1 MNSQLGRYCSE
12 LANQTVSGGAQL
24 LFHLICGVGVGVG
37 VASCATLLYLQETM
51 LGMICLTQA
60 WVTHHTAL
68 WDTQLPFKAGHGTSV
83 TPHSTVKSCFKGET
97 RLIGLTQSQ
106 FFLDAGLLLPSRDTT
121 SHQVEN
127 GWDCCLCAGEA
138 QKSGSLFSVI

>member
-24 LFHLICGVGVGVG
+24 LFHLICGAGVGVG

-60 WVTHHTAL
+60 WVTHHT
-68 WDTQLPFKAGHGTSV
+68 GTVGRPSSHLRLV
-83 TPHSTVKSCFKGET
+83 T
-97 RLIGLTQSQ
+97 GL
-106 FFLDAGLLLPSRDTT
+106 A
-121 SHQVEN
+121 
-127 GWDCCLCAGEA
+127 
-138 QKSGSLFSVI
+138 